1 MARILISV
9 PEKFVNTID
18 ECAKLEARTRSELI
32 RQAMREYFDKRKY
45 DFLQAAVKPE
55 HELNAKL
62 LEQLLSHSRK
72 TYK

>member
-18 ECAKLEARTRSELI
+18 KCAEMEDRTRSELI
-32 RQAMREYFDKRKY
+32 RQAMREYIDKRKY
-45 DFLQAAVKPE
+45 DFLNTAVKPE
-55 HELNAKL
+55 NELNAKL
-62 LEQLLSHSRK
+62 LEQLLLHSRN